1 MLTGWNTAC
10 RLSSRGLSFDREQ
23 TATILANILIKLG
36 LLNNDLDY
44 HFYRIAM
51 VIRFIF
57 FGYQK
62 WFDYETQALPPY
74 IGHGPPL
81 SWMYHVFGVRGAT
94 WFLGVAEWLFA
105 TLLLV
110 GFWNKRLGILGAL
123 GCCFSFISTITIIP
137 FIPDGWAPSAGGFP
151 AMTERV
157 AFLMKDLALLAVS
170 VYLLRQDVI
179 RASLPAKR
187 SPEAV
192 ATQIQHT

>member
-62 WFDYETQALPPY
+62 
-74 IGHGPPL
+74 
-81 SWMYHVFGVRGAT
+81 
-94 WFLGVAEWLFA
+94 
-105 TLLLV
+105 
-110 GFWNKRLGILGAL
+110 
-123 GCCFSFISTITIIP
+123 
-137 FIPDGWAPSAGGFP
+137 
-151 AMTERV
+151 
-157 AFLMKDLALLAVS
+157 
-170 VYLLRQDVI
+170 
-179 RASLPAKR
+179 
-187 SPEAV
+187 
-192 ATQIQHT
+192 